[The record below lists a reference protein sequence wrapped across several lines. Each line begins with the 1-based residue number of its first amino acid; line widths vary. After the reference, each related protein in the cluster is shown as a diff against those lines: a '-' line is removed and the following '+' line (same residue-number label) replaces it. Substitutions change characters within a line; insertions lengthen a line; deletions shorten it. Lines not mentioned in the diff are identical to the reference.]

1 MSTEPL
7 EAFKIQY
14 QTGKDAFERGQYRE
28 AVQFLAKASQLV
40 DRNSR
45 VGGETLMWLVT
56 AYQAAGQSSE
66 AIALCR
72 TLLRHP
78 SIETRKQAKRLI
90 YILEAPELKSRPEW
104 LVSIP
109 DLSTLDEG
117 NSKIAQVSM
126 TATTKKPKPKSSESE
141 LPFEDLSQINTQ
153 DNGFEWVAMVA
164 IALLVAGLV
173 WFS

>member
-7 EAFKIQY
+7 EQFKIEY

-28 AVQFLAKASQLV
+28 SVQFLAKASQLV

-45 VGGETLMWLVT
+45 LGGETQMWLVT

-66 AIALCR
+66 AIALCQ

-126 TATTKKPKPKSSESE
+126 TATTKKPKSKSSESE
-141 LPFEDLSQINTQ
+141 LPFEDLTQINTQ

-164 IALLVAGLV
+164 IALLVGGLL

>member
-1 MSTEPL
+1 VSTEPL

-66 AIALCR
+66 ATALCR

>member
-1 MSTEPL
+1 VSTEPL
-7 EAFKIQY
+7 EPFKIQY

>member
-1 MSTEPL
+1 VSTEPL

>member
-7 EAFKIQY
+7 EQFNIEY
-14 QTGKDAFERGQYRE
+14 QTGKDAFERGQYPQ
-28 AVQFLAKASQLV
+28 AVQYLAKASQLV

-45 VGGETLMWLVT
+45 LGGESLMWLLT
-56 AYQAAGQSSE
+56 AYHAAGQSSE

-109 DLSTLDEG
+109 DLTTLDEG

-126 TATTKKPKPKSSESE
+126 TATAKKPKHQSSESK

-153 DNGFEWVAMVA
+153 DNGFVWVAMGA
-164 IALLVAGLV
+164 IGLLVGGLL

>member
-7 EAFKIQY
+7 EQFKIEY

-45 VGGETLMWLVT
+45 LGGETLMWLVT

-117 NSKIAQVSM
+117 DSNIAQVSM
-126 TATTKKPKPKSSESE
+126 TATAKKPKSKSSESE

-164 IALLVAGLV
+164 IALLVGGLL

>member
-7 EAFKIQY
+7 EQFKTEY

-28 AVQFLAKASQLV
+28 AVQFLAKATQLV
-40 DRNSR
+40 DRHSR
-45 VGGETLMWLVT
+45 LGGESLMWLVT

-72 TLLRHP
+72 TLLGHP

-109 DLSTLDEG
+109 DMSTLDEG
-117 NSKIAQVSM
+117 TSKIAQVSM
-126 TATTKKPKPKSSESE
+126 TATAKKPKPQSPESE

-153 DNGFEWVAMVA
+153 DNGFVWVAMVA
-164 IALLVAGLV
+164 IALLVAGLL

>member
-7 EAFKIQY
+7 EQFKIEY
-14 QTGKDAFERGQYRE
+14 QTGKNAFERGQYRE

-45 VGGETLMWLVT
+45 LGGETLMWLVT
-56 AYQAAGQSSE
+56 AYQGAGQSSE

-72 TLLRHP
+72 TLIRHP

-90 YILEAPELKSRPEW
+90 YILEAPELRSRPEW
-104 LVSIP
+104 KVEIP
-109 DLSTLDEG
+109 DMSELDEG
-117 NSKIAQVSM
+117 TSKVAQVSM
-126 TATTKKPKPKSSESE
+126 TTTAKQPKRKSPDSE

-153 DNGFEWVAMVA
+153 DNGFVWVAMVA
-164 IALLVAGLV
+164 IALLVGGLL

>member
-7 EAFKIQY
+7 EQFKIEY
-14 QTGKDAFERGQYRE
+14 ETGKDAFERGQYRE

-117 NSKIAQVSM
+117 ASKIAQVSM

>member
-1 MSTEPL
+1 MSREPL
-7 EAFKIQY
+7 EQFTIEY

-28 AVQFLAKASQLV
+28 AVQFLAKASQLI

-45 VGGETLMWLVT
+45 LGGETLIWLVT

-72 TLLRHP
+72 TLQRHP

-104 LVSIP
+104 LISIP
-109 DLSTLDEG
+109 DLTTLDEG
-117 NSKIAQVSM
+117 TSKIAQVSM
-126 TATTKKPKPKSSESE
+126 TTTAKKPKTKDSESE

-153 DNGFEWVAMVA
+153 DNGFVWVAMVA
-164 IALLVAGLV
+164 VTLLVGGLF

>member
-1 MSTEPL
+1 MSREPL
-7 EAFKIQY
+7 EQFKIEY

-45 VGGETLMWLVT
+45 VGGECLMWLVT

-66 AIALCR
+66 AIALCQ
-72 TLLRHP
+72 TLVRHP

-109 DLSTLDEG
+109 DMSTLDEG
-117 NSKIAQVSM
+117 TSKVAQVSM
-126 TATTKKPKPKSSESE
+126 TATAKKPKRQASESE

-153 DNGFEWVAMVA
+153 DNGFVWVAMVA
-164 IALLVAGLV
+164 IGLLVAGLL